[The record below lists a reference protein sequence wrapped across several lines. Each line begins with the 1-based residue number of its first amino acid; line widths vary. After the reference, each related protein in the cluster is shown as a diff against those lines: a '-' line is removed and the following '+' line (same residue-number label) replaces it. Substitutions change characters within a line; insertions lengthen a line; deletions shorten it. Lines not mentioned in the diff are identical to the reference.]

1 MVVATAVPGKRQL
14 LVEAAAEV
22 FSTHGFTATRVSD
35 IATAAGVGKG
45 TVYEYFTSK
54 EELFFAVFEWI
65 DVQIRQQ
72 VELTIAQPACAC
84 DQLRAALA
92 VSAGIVSAHRELF
105 SMNMDFWAASRGSAF
120 ESRFTDA
127 CRTLYARYRQLV
139 ADVIRRGQAEG
150 DLRGDIDAAGVAA
163 LIVSALDGLAV
174 QCWFDDAMDPVA
186 AVDSF
191 ATALL
196 GGLCREPR

>member
-1 MVVATAVPGKRQL
+1 MVVATAIASKRQL

-35 IATAAGVGKG
+35 IAAAAGVGKG
-45 TVYEYFTSK
+45 TVYEYYSSK

-65 DVQIRQQ
+65 DGQIRHK
-72 VELTIAQPACAC
+72 VDAAIAEPAKAS
-84 DQLRAALA
+84 DHLRAILTA
-92 VSAGIVSAHRELF
+92 SAAIISEHRELF
-105 SMNMDFWAASRGSAF
+105 SMNLDFWAASRGSAF
-120 ESRFTDA
+120 ESRFSDA
-127 CRTLYARYRQLV
+127 CRILYARYRLLV
-139 ADVIRRGQAEG
+139 ADVIRRGQADGE
-150 DLRGDIDAAGVAA
+150 LRDDIDAAGVAA